1 MKANF
6 LQIELKRSIL
16 RWQFWLAIILMGGLI
31 IHGYHQAWIEAI
43 HGPAD
48 APYPTSTPADN
59 NAFLVFIYS
68 QGNTGLSFIGAVW
81 PLVAALIAGDS
92 LAWDRKSG
100 YLQSVLLRIGY
111 KKYIIG
117 KIISISAITFFVIF
131 LAESLLFAYGLIQFP
146 IHDPAQMDPQYYPKY
161 GSTLFSQFPYL
172 YSFLII
178 FNISLFGAVIAS
190 TCLLIST
197 KIRNLMVVVALPWI
211 IYIVLSFVIQVIGLV
226 PFAPIILTADYF
238 SYHSDLWIIPL
249 IWILLWGIISYL
261 TYLSF
266 QHQFRK
272 KGSYEWNQKN

>member
-1 MKANF
+1 LNTAF
-6 LQIELKRSIL
+6 FQIELKRSIL

-31 IHGYHQAWIEAI
+31 IHGYHNAWIEAI
-43 HGPAD
+43 HGPD
-48 APYPTSTPADN
+48 NAPFASMSPADHTV
-59 NAFLVFIYS
+59 FKVFIYG
-68 QGNTGLSFIGAVW
+68 QGYTGLSFIGAVW
-81 PLVAALIAGDS
+81 PLIAALIAGDS

-117 KIISISAITFFVIF
+117 KILSISAITFIVIF

-146 IHDPAQMDPQYYPKY
+146 IHDPSQMDPQYYPKY
-161 GSTLFSQFPYL
+161 GSNLFSQFPYL

-178 FNISLFGAVIAS
+178 FNASLFGAVTAS
-190 TCLLIST
+190 MCLLIST

-238 SYHSDLWIIPL
+238 SYHSDIWIIPL
-249 IWILLWGIISYL
+249 IWILSWGIISYL
-261 TYLSF
+261 TYQSF
-266 QHQFRK
+266 QHQFKK
-272 KGSYEWNQKN
+272 KGSY